1 MYYRHK
7 AANMYTSFSVIVAFT
22 LAEIP
27 FVLLASLMF
36 TVLFYFPMGFALSA
50 SKFFL
55 FFMFITFGIGTFTLI
70 GQMLMSLF
78 KDAQTAQGIGALI
91 SSSTSLFSG
100 VFIRPENIPVFWIF
114 MYWLLPGH
122 WIFEGIF
129 MSQFEND
136 ETMIVASPGSVFFN
150 ALNCTSADA
159 NANATCEGSV
169 WFWVQ
174 VSFPDWSPSN
184 IPWCALYLIGVMVV
198 TRCISFYGL
207 TTMNHMS
214 N

>member
-7 AANMYTSFSVIVAFT
+7 AANMYTSFSVILAFT

-27 FVLLASLMF
+27 FILLASLLF
-36 TVLFYFPMGFALSA
+36 SVLFYFLIGLSLNA
-50 SKFFL
+50 AKFFL
-55 FFMFITFGIGTFTLI
+55 FFMFVAFGIGTFALI

-78 KDAQTAQGIGALI
+78 KDAQTAQGIGALV
-91 SSSTSLFSG
+91 SSSTSLFAG
-100 VFIRPENIPVFWIF
+100 VFIRPDQIPTFWIF

-122 WIFEGIF
+122 WLFEGIF

-136 ETMIVASPGSVFFN
+136 DTMIAASPGSAFYN
-150 ALNCTSADA
+150 ALNCTETSTSAHG
-159 NANATCEGSV
+159 TCEGTV

-174 VSFPDWSPSN
+174 VNFTDWSPSN
-184 IPWCALYLIGVMVV
+184 IPWDAVYLIGAMIV
-198 TRCISFYGL
+198 TRCVSLYAL
-207 TTMNHMS
+207 TNLNYMS

>member
-1 MYYRHK
+1 MFYRHK

-27 FVLLASLMF
+27 FVFFASLLF
-36 TVLFYFPMGFALSA
+36 CVLFYFPMGFALSA
-50 SKFFL
+50 AKFFL

-78 KDAQTAQGIGALI
+78 KDSQTAQGIGALV

-100 VFIRPENIPVFWIF
+100 VFIRPESIPVFWIF
-114 MYWLLPGH
+114 MYWVLPGH

-136 ETMIVASPGSVFFN
+136 NTLIVASPGSVFYN
-150 ALNCTSADA
+150 ELNCTETTTSEDQA
-159 NANATCEGSV
+159 CEGTV

-174 VSFPDWSPSN
+174 VNFTDWSPSN
-184 IPWCALYLIGVMVV
+184 IPWCALYLIAVMIL
-198 TRCISFYGL
+198 TRFISFYAL
-207 TTMNHMS
+207 TRMNHMS